1 MLFPRLSAK
10 ALGTSEVT
18 CGRKPEYNSGAAR
31 HRTAPLTLQGKKKQ
45 FWVEISYWNWDGLF
59 IVAAAA
65 MDNHSLSMHPRI
77 KDKKFIRQSL
87 NLSMC

>member
-1 MLFPRLSAK
+1 MQDCTIDFT
-10 ALGTSEVT
+10 G
-18 CGRKPEYNSGAAR
+18 
-31 HRTAPLTLQGKKKQ
+31 QKKQ
-45 FWVEISYWNWDGLF
+45 LSVEISYWNWDGLF

-65 MDNHSLSMHPRI
+65 VHNHSLSMHPQI